1 MRVLVTGHRGYIG
14 AVLVP
19 KLLEAGH
26 AVTGLDVDLYRGCDF
41 GAPPREVPA
50 LDLDVRLVEPEHC
63 EGFDAV
69 IHLAALSNDPLGD
82 MNPELT
88 YDINHRASLRLAR
101 AAKEA
106 GVGRFLFS
114 SSCSLYGAG
123 GDAPLTEEAGFHP
136 VTPYGESKILV
147 EQDLAKLA
155 DGDFSPVYLR
165 NATVYGASPRL
176 RADLVVNNL
185 VGYAFTTGEVL
196 IKSDGSPWRP
206 LVHVEDVSRAF
217 LALLAA
223 PRDVVHG
230 QAFNVGR
237 QGENYRIRDV
247 GAIVEQVVPGSR
259 VTYAPG
265 ASPDTRNYRVDFSKL
280 ERAVPGFRP
289 TWTVRAGAQELL
301 EAYRRT
307 GLTRETFLGPRF
319 YRIQTVKGRQA
330 AGELDSELCALAPA
344 RAR

>member
-19 KLLEAGH
+19 RLLDAGH
-26 AVTGLDVDLYRGCDF
+26 DVVGLDVDLYRGCDF
-41 GAPPREVPA
+41 GAPPRAVKGLEV
-50 LDLDVRLVEPEHC
+50 DVRAVLPEHC

-88 YDINHRASLRLAR
+88 YDINHRASVRLAR

-106 GVGRFLFS
+106 GVARFLFS

-123 GDAPLTEEAGFHP
+123 GDAPLDETAAFNP
-136 VTPYGESKILV
+136 VTPYGESKILT
-147 EQDLAKLA
+147 EQDVTKLA
-155 DGDFSPVYLR
+155 DDDFSPVYLR

-206 LVHVEDVSRAF
+206 LVHVADVCAAF
-217 LALLAA
+217 EALLTA
-223 PRDVVHG
+223 PREVVHD

-237 QGENYRIRDV
+237 NAENYRIRDV
-247 GAIVEQVVPGSR
+247 GAIVEQVVPNSK

-265 ASPDTRNYRVDFSKL
+265 ASPDTRNYRVDFSKI
-280 ERAVPGFRP
+280 ERLVPGFRP
-289 TWTVRAGAQELL
+289 TWTVKQGVEELL
-301 EAYRRT
+301 DAYRRT
-307 GLTRETFLGPRF
+307 GLTKESFLGPRF

-330 AGELDSELCALAPA
+330 AGELDGDL
-344 RAR
+344 RAAG

>member
-19 KLLEAGH
+19 MLREAGH
-26 AVTGLDVDLYRGCDF
+26 EVTGLDVDLYRGCDF
-41 GAPPREVPA
+41 GEPPGAVPTLEV
-50 LDLDVRLVEPEHC
+50 DVRAVEVEHC

-69 IHLAALSNDPLGD
+69 VHLAALSNDPLGD
-82 MNPELT
+82 MNPDLT
-88 YDINHRASLRLAR
+88 YDVNHRASVRLAR
-101 AAKEA
+101 CAKEA
-106 GVGRFLFS
+106 GAGRFLFS
-114 SSCSLYGAG
+114 SSCSLYGAAG
-123 GDAPLTEEAGFHP
+123 EAPLTEEAGFNP

-155 DGDFSPVYLR
+155 DADFSPVSLR

-206 LVHVEDVSRAF
+206 LVHVQDVSRAF
-217 LALLAA
+217 LALLTA

-237 QGENYRIRDV
+237 QSENYRIRDV
-247 GAIVEQVVPGSR
+247 AAIVEEGVPGSR

-265 ASPDTRNYRVDFSKL
+265 ASPDVRNYRVDFSKIEGL
-280 ERAVPGFRP
+280 VPAFRP
-289 TWTVRAGAQELL
+289 TWTVRQGVEELL
-301 EAYRRT
+301 AAYRQV
-307 GLTRETFLGPRF
+307 GLTREQFLGPRF
-319 YRIQTVKGRQA
+319 YRIQTVKKRQA
-330 AGELDSELCALAPA
+330 AHELDGELWHVG
-344 RAR
+344 

>member
-1 MRVLVTGHRGYIG
+1 MRVMVTGHRGYIG

-19 KLLEAGH
+19 RLLEAGH
-26 AVTGLDVDLYRGCDF
+26 EVTGLDVDLYRGCDF
-41 GAPPREVPA
+41 GAAPREVPA
-50 LDLDVRLVEPEHC
+50 LELDVRDVEPEHC

-88 YDINHRASLRLAR
+88 YDINHRASVRLAR

-106 GVGRFLFS
+106 GVARFLFS

-123 GDAPLTEEAGFHP
+123 GEAPLTEEAGFHP
-136 VTPYGESKILV
+136 VTAYGESKILV

-155 DGDFSPVYLR
+155 DDEFSPVSLR

-217 LALLAA
+217 LALLEA
-223 PRDVVHG
+223 PRSAVHAE
-230 QAFNVGR
+230 AFNVGR

-247 GAIVEQVVPGSR
+247 GAIVEAGVPGSR
-259 VTYAPG
+259 VAYAPG
-265 ASPDTRNYRVDFSKL
+265 ASADTRNYRVDFSKL
-280 ERAVPGFRP
+280 ERAVPAFRP
-289 TWTVRAGAQELL
+289 GWTVERGVAELL

-307 GLTRETFLGPRF
+307 GLDRAAFLGPRF
-319 YRIQTVKGRQA
+319 YRIQTVKARQA
-330 AGELDSELCALAPA
+330 AGELDAEL
-344 RAR
+344 RRV

>member
-19 KLLEAGH
+19 RLLEAGH
-26 AVTGLDVDLYRGCDF
+26 DVTGLDVDLYHGCDF
-41 GAPPREVPA
+41 GEAPRGVTS
-50 LDLDVRLVEPEHC
+50 LDVDVRSVLPEHC

-88 YDINHRASLRLAR
+88 YDVNHRASVRLAR

-106 GVGRFLFS
+106 GVARFLFS

-123 GDAPLTEEAGFHP
+123 GDAPLDETAAFNP
-136 VTPYGESKILV
+136 VTPYGESKILT

-155 DGDFSPVYLR
+155 DEDFSPVYLR

-185 VGYAFTTGEVL
+185 AGYAFTTGEVL

-206 LVHVEDVSRAF
+206 LVHVQDVCAAF
-217 LALLAA
+217 EALLGA
-223 PRDVVHG
+223 PREVVHG

-237 QGENYRIRDV
+237 NAENYRIREV

-265 ASPDTRNYRVDFSKL
+265 ASPDTRNYRVDFSKI
-280 ERAVPGFRP
+280 ERAVPAFRP
-289 TWTVRAGAQELL
+289 RWTVRQGVEELL

-307 GLTRETFLGPRF
+307 GLTRESFLGPRF
-319 YRIQTVKGRQA
+319 YRIQTVKARQA
-330 AGELDSELCALAPA
+330 AGELDADLRSPA
-344 RAR
+344 

>member
-19 KLLEAGH
+19 RLLGAGH
-26 AVTGLDVDLYRGCDF
+26 DVVGLDVDLYRGCDF
-41 GAPPREVPA
+41 GAPPRDVKA
-50 LDLDVRLVEPEHC
+50 LDVDVRSVLPEHC

-88 YDINHRASLRLAR
+88 YDINHRASVRLAR

-106 GVGRFLFS
+106 GVSRFLFS

-123 GDAPLTEEAGFHP
+123 GDAPLDETAAFNP
-136 VTPYGESKILV
+136 VTPYGESKILT
-147 EQDLAKLA
+147 EQDVTKLA
-155 DGDFSPVYLR
+155 DDDFSPVYLR

-185 VGYAFTTGEVL
+185 VGYAYTTGEVL

-206 LVHVEDVSRAF
+206 LVHVADVCAAF
-217 LALLAA
+217 EALLVA
-223 PRDVVHG
+223 PREVVHD

-237 QGENYRIRDV
+237 NAENYRIRDV
-247 GAIVEQVVPGSR
+247 GAIVEQVVPNSK

-265 ASPDTRNYRVDFSKL
+265 ASPTRATTASASRRSSAWC
-280 ERAVPGFRP
+280 RASG
-289 TWTVRAGAQELL
+289 RAG
-301 EAYRRT
+301 R
-307 GLTRETFLGPRF
+307 
-319 YRIQTVKGRQA
+319 
-330 AGELDSELCALAPA
+330 
-344 RAR
+344 

>member
-19 KLLEAGH
+19 RLLAAGH
-26 AVTGLDVDLYRGCDF
+26 DVTGLDVDLYRGCDF
-41 GAPPREVPA
+41 GAPPRAVTS
-50 LDLDVRLVEPEHC
+50 LDVDVRSVLPEHC

-88 YDINHRASLRLAR
+88 YDINHRASVRLAR

-106 GVGRFLFS
+106 GVARFLFS

-123 GDAPLTEEAGFHP
+123 GDAPLDETAAFNP
-136 VTPYGESKILV
+136 VTPYGESKILT
-147 EQDLAKLA
+147 EQDVAKLA
-155 DGDFSPVYLR
+155 DDDFSPVYLR

-185 VGYAFTTGEVL
+185 TGYALTTGEVL

-206 LVHVEDVSRAF
+206 LVHVEDVCAAF
-217 LALLAA
+217 EALLEA
-223 PRDVVHG
+223 PRDVVHD

-237 QGENYRIRDV
+237 NSENYRIRDV
-247 GAIVEQVVPGSR
+247 ADDRRGGRPRQQGHLRTGREPRHAQLPR
-259 VTYAPG
+259 
-265 ASPDTRNYRVDFSKL
+265 RLL
-280 ERAVPGFRP
+280 EDRAR
-289 TWTVRAGAQELL
+289 RAGLPAPLDRPPGGRGAARGVSKHGAHQGDVPRAAVLSHPD
-301 EAYRRT
+301 
-307 GLTRETFLGPRF
+307 REGPPGGGRAGPRP
-319 YRIQTVKGRQA
+319 QGR
-330 AGELDSELCALAPA
+330 LCS
-344 RAR
+344 

>member
-19 KLLEAGH
+19 RLLEAGH
-26 AVTGLDVDLYRGCDF
+26 DVVGLDVDLYRGCDF
-41 GAPPREVPA
+41 GEPPRGVKS
-50 LDLDVRLVEPEHC
+50 LSVDVRAVLPEHC

-88 YDINHRASLRLAR
+88 YDINHRASVRLAR

-106 GVGRFLFS
+106 GVARFLFS

-123 GDAPLTEEAGFHP
+123 GDAPLDESAAFNP
-136 VTPYGESKILV
+136 VTPYGESKILT
-147 EQDLAKLA
+147 EQDLTKLA
-155 DGDFSPVYLR
+155 DDEFSPVYLR

-206 LVHVEDVSRAF
+206 LVHVADVCAAF
-217 LALLAA
+217 EALLEA
-223 PRDVVHG
+223 PREVVHD

-237 QGENYRIRDV
+237 NAENYRIREV
-247 GAIVEQVVPGSR
+247 GAIVEQVVPNSK

-265 ASPDTRNYRVDFSKL
+265 ASPDTRNYRVDFSKI
-280 ERAVPGFRP
+280 ERQVPGFRP
-289 TWTVRAGAQELL
+289 TWTVRQGVEELL
-301 EAYRRT
+301 EAYRRVA
-307 GLTRETFLGPRF
+307 LSRESFLGPRF

-330 AGELDSELCALAPA
+330 AGELDADLRTIA
-344 RAR
+344 

>member
-19 KLLEAGH
+19 RLLEAGH
-26 AVTGLDVDLYRGCDF
+26 DVTGLDVDLYRGCDF
-41 GAPPREVPA
+41 GAPPREVTS
-50 LDLDVRLVEPEHC
+50 LDLDVRSVLPEHC

-88 YDINHRASLRLAR
+88 YDINHRASVRLAR

-106 GVGRFLFS
+106 GVERYLFS

-123 GDAPLTEEAGFHP
+123 GDAPLDETAAFNP
-136 VTPYGESKILV
+136 VTPYGESKILT
-147 EQDLAKLA
+147 EQDVAKLA
-155 DGDFSPVYLR
+155 DDEFSPVYLR
-165 NATVYGASPRL
+165 NATVYGVSPRL

-206 LVHVEDVSRAF
+206 LVHVADVCAAF
-217 LALLAA
+217 EALLVA
-223 PRDVVHG
+223 PREVVHG

-237 QGENYRIRDV
+237 SAENYRIRDV
-247 GAIVEQVVPGSR
+247 GAIVEEVVAGSK

-265 ASPDTRNYRVDFSKL
+265 ASPDTRNYRVDFSKI
-280 ERAVPGFRP
+280 ERLVPGFQPR
-289 TWTVRAGAQELL
+289 WTVRQGVEELL

-307 GLTRETFLGPRF
+307 GLTRESFLGPRF
-319 YRIQTVKGRQA
+319 YRIQTVKGRQG
-330 AGELDSELCALAPA
+330 AGALDGDLRTSA
-344 RAR
+344 

>member
-14 AVLVP
+14 AVMVP
-19 KLLEAGH
+19 RLLAAGH
-26 AVTGLDVDLYRGCDF
+26 DVTGLDVDLYRGCDF
-41 GAPPREVPA
+41 GKAPVGVPSIDV
-50 LDLDVRLVEPEHC
+50 DLRSVEPDHC

-82 MNPELT
+82 MNPGLT
-88 YDINHRASLRLAR
+88 YDINHHASVRLAR

-123 GDAPLTEEAGFHP
+123 GDAPLDETAAFNP

-155 DGDFSPVYLR
+155 DEDFSPVYLR

-185 VGYAFTTGEVL
+185 VGYAYTTGEVL

-206 LVHVEDVSRAF
+206 LVHVEDVCRAF
-217 LALLAA
+217 EALLAA
-223 PRDVVHG
+223 PREVVHD

-237 QGENYRIRDV
+237 NAENYRIRDV
-247 GAIVEQVVPGSR
+247 ASIVEKVVPNSK

-265 ASPDTRNYRVDFSKL
+265 ASPDTRNYRVDFSKI
-280 ERAVPGFRP
+280 ERMIPDFKP
-289 TWTVRAGAQELL
+289 TWTVELGVEELL
-301 EAYRRT
+301 AAYKRT
-307 GLTRETFLGPRF
+307 QLTKDLFLGPRF
-319 YRIQTVKGRQA
+319 YRIQTVKNRQA
-330 AGELDSELCALAPA
+330 AGELDADLYS
-344 RAR
+344 

>member
-1 MRVLVTGHRGYIG
+1 VL
-14 AVLVP
+14 
-19 KLLEAGH
+19 
-26 AVTGLDVDLYRGCDF
+26 
-41 GAPPREVPA
+41 
-50 LDLDVRLVEPEHC
+50 PEHC

-88 YDINHRASLRLAR
+88 YDINHRASVRLAR

-106 GVGRFLFS
+106 GVARFLFS

-123 GDAPLTEEAGFHP
+123 GDAPLDETAAFNP
-136 VTPYGESKILV
+136 VTPYGESKILT
-147 EQDLAKLA
+147 EQDVTKLA
-155 DGDFSPVYLR
+155 DDDFSPVYLR

-206 LVHVEDVSRAF
+206 LVHVADVCAAF
-217 LALLAA
+217 EALLTA
-223 PRDVVHG
+223 PREVVHD

-237 QGENYRIRDV
+237 NAENYRIRDV
-247 GAIVEQVVPGSR
+247 GAIVEQVVPNSK

-265 ASPDTRNYRVDFSKL
+265 ASPDTRNYRVDFSKI
-280 ERAVPGFRP
+280 ERLVPGFRP
-289 TWTVRAGAQELL
+289 SWTVKQGVEELL
-301 EAYRRT
+301 DAYRRA
-307 GLTRETFLGPRF
+307 GLTKESFLGPRF
-319 YRIQTVKGRQA
+319 YRIQTVKERQA
-330 AGELDSELCALAPA
+330 AGELDGDL
-344 RAR
+344 RAAG